1 MKNLRIAVVAVA
13 AVVLLTSWAIAGPG
27 RGWGRGM
34 GPCGD
39 GYLAEELNLTPEQ
52 SQKIEE
58 LRQSRFEEM
67 AALRDEMAQKRA
79 ELRGL
84 WENPNPNQADILAKE
99 RELNQ
104 LRGRFQ
110 ENATRHQFALRGIL
124 TPEQLEKMT
133 DRGGCGGSGTGCGG
147 DYCGKGP
154 GRGGRMQGRWQ

>member
-1 MKNLRIAVVAVA
+1 MKNLRIAVAALA

-39 GYLAEELNLTPEQ
+39 GSLAEELNLTPEQ

-67 AALRDEMAQKRA
+67 AAMRDEMAQKRA

-84 WENPNPNQADILAKE
+84 WENPNPNQAEILAKE

-124 TPEQLEKMT
+124 TPEQIEKMT
-133 DRGGCGGSGTGCGG
+133 DRGGCGGFGMGPGG